1 MRIKDDLFGKE
12 VIDADI
18 QIAGKVTD
26 VVMDKV
32 TFEITDLVIK
42 KTGLSEQIKSSENL
56 VPIELVKVI
65 GDKILL
71 KGDDDIIQLI
81 IMPTKEYLIDL
92 LKENEVFLQGDFTL
106 SSGKKSDYYIN
117 MKKAITDPEILST
130 ISKLITDQISDDN
143 IDKVAGPALGAV
155 PIATA
160 VSLESKLPLLM
171 IRKEKKGYGT
181 SKLIEGELNEGDD
194 VIVVEDVST
203 TGGSFPRIRVLLM
216 VIYLIRIFLYILMM
230 IKVF

>member
-26 VVMDKV
+26 VVMDKD

-71 KGDDDIIQLI
+71 KGDDDII
-81 IMPTKEYLIDL
+81 
-92 LKENEVFLQGDFTL
+92 
-106 SSGKKSDYYIN
+106 
-117 MKKAITDPEILST
+117 
-130 ISKLITDQISDDN
+130 
-143 IDKVAGPALGAV
+143 
-155 PIATA
+155 
-160 VSLESKLPLLM
+160 
-171 IRKEKKGYGT
+171 
-181 SKLIEGELNEGDD
+181 
-194 VIVVEDVST
+194 
-203 TGGSFPRIRVLLM
+203 
-216 VIYLIRIFLYILMM
+216 
-230 IKVF
+230 

>member
-32 TFEITDLVIK
+32 TFEISDLVIK

-71 KGDDDIIQLI
+71 KGDDDII
-81 IMPTKEYLIDL
+81 
-92 LKENEVFLQGDFTL
+92 
-106 SSGKKSDYYIN
+106 
-117 MKKAITDPEILST
+117 
-130 ISKLITDQISDDN
+130 
-143 IDKVAGPALGAV
+143 
-155 PIATA
+155 
-160 VSLESKLPLLM
+160 
-171 IRKEKKGYGT
+171 
-181 SKLIEGELNEGDD
+181 
-194 VIVVEDVST
+194 
-203 TGGSFPRIRVLLM
+203 
-216 VIYLIRIFLYILMM
+216 
-230 IKVF
+230 